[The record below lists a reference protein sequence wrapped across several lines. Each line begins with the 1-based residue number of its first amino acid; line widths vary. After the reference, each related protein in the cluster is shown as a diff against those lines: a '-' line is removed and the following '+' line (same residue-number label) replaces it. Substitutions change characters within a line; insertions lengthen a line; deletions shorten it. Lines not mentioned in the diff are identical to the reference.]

1 MLTTRTQDQIVDR
14 IEARTSSDHLGFEV
28 NEYLPYLDFQHARKY
43 LNEGTTEARWA
54 EAKGDYVEPRQK
66 MIDYMA
72 FAFQKAH
79 GERGISANRSIQH
92 MIAWGWLVS
101 DEIGLEIQRLYDQEY
116 DNYGLAILRNICDIL
131 GIDRKEHGD
140 ADGRD

>member
-1 MLTTRTQDQIVDR
+1 MLTTRTQDQIVIRLD
-14 IEARTSSDHLGFEV
+14 ARTDSDPLGFEI

-43 LNEGTTEARWA
+43 LNEDVTEERWKQAQGT
-54 EAKGDYVEPRQK
+54 YVEPRQK

-79 GERGISANRSIQH
+79 GQRGISANRSIQH

-101 DEIGLEIQRLYDQEY
+101 DEIGLEIQRLFDQEY
-116 DNYGLAILRNICDIL
+116 DNYGLSILRKICDML

-140 ADGRD
+140 ADGRE